1 MGEVEGEEGVEEEG
15 LGAEEKEVE
24 EREAKAVVVEMQE
37 PVSQNFSTR

>member
-1 MGEVEGEEGVEEEG
+1 MGEVEGEEGVEEG
-15 LGAEEKEVE
+15 LGAEGKEVE